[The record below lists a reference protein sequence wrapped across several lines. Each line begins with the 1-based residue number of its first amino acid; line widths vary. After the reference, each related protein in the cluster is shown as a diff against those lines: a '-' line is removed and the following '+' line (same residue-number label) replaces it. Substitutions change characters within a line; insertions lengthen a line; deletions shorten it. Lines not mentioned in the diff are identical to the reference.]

1 MKLNKIILICAL
13 SVFCTA
19 VFAIPKDAK
28 KVDNAGVSLA
38 KFTAEAAY
46 AYGVYYSTSFWTLL
60 AHEYGHKIAARL
72 LFGVNSTIEMTPTFA
87 GVEGYTQ
94 YYGQIPQDF
103 RNGFKSAAM
112 SAAGPIFGVAAGY
125 GILKL
130 YNILYEYSDESKS
143 IKNSIVDGIKKPLV
157 NEDQSLKLQIAVGL
171 SSLNHLA
178 NLLPIKEGNFA
189 SDGALIKYAL
199 CGRW

>member
-13 SVFCTA
+13 SLFSVA
-19 VFAIPKDAK
+19 VFPMPKDAK
-28 KVDNAGVSLA
+28 KVDNAGVSFA
-38 KFTAEAAY
+38 KFAAEAAY
-46 AYGVYYSTSFWTLL
+46 AYGVHYSISFYTVL
-60 AHEYGHKIAARL
+60 AHELGHKIAARL
-72 LFGVNSTIEMTPTFA
+72 LFGVNSTIGMTPTFA
-87 GVEGYTQ
+87 GVEGHTQ

-130 YNILYEYSDESKS
+130 YNILYEYTDESKS
-143 IKNSIVDGIKKPLV
+143 IKNSIIDGIKKPLV
-157 NEDQSLKLQIAVGL
+157 NKDQSLKLKIAVGWN
-171 SSLNHLA
+171 SLNHLV
-178 NLLPIKEGNFA
+178 NLLPVRGADFVT
-189 SDGALIKYAL
+189 DGAKIKYAL